1 MRSGDTGLG
10 GVRYCTRCVYP
21 SNHPL
26 GITFDEQ
33 GVCSGCRVHEEKDV
47 LQWEERAERL
57 RAILTHYRDRSGRNF
72 DCVIPVCGARDS
84 YFIVH
89 SIKKIYGMNPLLVGY
104 NKEYNTKIGIRNLA
118 YLRTIF
124 DCDYVSLSPA
134 PALLKKIVRHSL
146 RKLGS
151 IYWHCLAGATAFPV
165 QVAVRF
171 RIPLIVWGAHQG
183 IDQVG
188 MFSHLD
194 EVEMTR
200 KYRKEHDLMGVDAE
214 DMVDEE
220 AGIDEQAIE
229 PFVYPS
235 DEDLEKVGIR
245 GIYLNN
251 YIRWDSKSQHERMIE
266 HYGYETAV
274 QQRTFNT
281 YEDVDCFHYSG
292 LHDYIK
298 FLKYGYGKVSDHA
311 SREIRLR
318 RMTREEGIEMVRRYQ
333 GRFPQ
338 DLALFLEWAGLTE
351 RELFDCVEA
360 KRDQRIW
367 ERDNDGRWHLKDSI
381 VNHANDPGVEEVRL
395 EKIQGCEYIVTPSR
409 EPEAV
414 EDRYVVV
421 ARGYV
426 DKIAA

>member
-1 MRSGDTGLG
+1 MRSGSTVLG
-10 GVRYCTRCVYP
+10 GIRYCTRCVYP

-26 GITFDEQ
+26 GIIFDDH
-33 GVCSGCRVHEEKDV
+33 GVCSGCRVHEEKDIFD
-47 LQWEERAERL
+47 WAERAERL
-57 RAILTHYRDRSGRNF
+57 RAILDQYGDRSGRNY
-72 DCVIPVCGARDS
+72 DCIVPVSGARDS

-89 SIKKIYGMNPLLVGY
+89 TVKKAYGMTPLLVSY

-124 DCDYVSLSPA
+124 DCDYMSLSPA
-134 PALLKKIVRHSL
+134 PVLLKKIVRHSL

-171 RIPLIVWGAHQG
+171 RIPLIIWGAHQG

-200 KYRKEHDLMGVDAE
+200 KYRKEHDLMGMEAE
-214 DMVDEE
+214 DMVGAE
-220 AGIDEQAIE
+220 ARIDERDIE
-229 PFVYPS
+229 PFIYPS
-235 DEDLEKVGIR
+235 DEELESVGVR

-251 YIRWDSKSQHERMIE
+251 YIRWDSKKQHELMIRL
-266 HYGYETAV
+266 YGYETAV

-318 RMTREEGIEMVRRYQ
+318 RMTREEGIEMVRSYQ
-333 GRFPQ
+333 DRFPQ
-338 DLALFLEWAGLTE
+338 DLALFLDWSGISE
-351 RELFDCVEA
+351 REFFAWVDTRRDA
-360 KRDQRIW
+360 KVW
-367 ERDNDGRWHLKDSI
+367 ERDGNGRWHLNDSV
-381 VNHANDPGVEEVRL
+381 VNHVSDAGVDEVRL
-395 EKIQGCEYIVTPSR
+395 EKIENCEYVVSLSR
-409 EPEAV
+409 EPETV
-414 EDRYVVV
+414 EDRYFVV

-426 DKIAA
+426 DKSAA

>member
-1 MRSGDTGLG
+1 
-10 GVRYCTRCVYP
+10 
-21 SNHPL
+21 
-26 GITFDEQ
+26 
-33 GVCSGCRVHEEKDV
+33 
-47 LQWEERAERL
+47 
-57 RAILTHYRDRSGRNF
+57 
-72 DCVIPVCGARDS
+72 
-84 YFIVH
+84 
-89 SIKKIYGMNPLLVGY
+89 
-104 NKEYNTKIGIRNLA
+104 
-118 YLRTIF
+118 
-124 DCDYVSLSPA
+124 
-134 PALLKKIVRHSL
+134 
-146 RKLGS
+146 
-151 IYWHCLAGATAFPV
+151 
-165 QVAVRF
+165 
-171 RIPLIVWGAHQG
+171 
-183 IDQVG
+183 
-188 MFSHLD
+188 
-194 EVEMTR
+194 
-200 KYRKEHDLMGVDAE
+200 MGVDAE

-351 RELFDCVEA
+351 REFFDCVDA

-367 ERDNDGRWHLKDSI
+367 ERDDDGRWHLKDSI

-426 DKIAA
+426 DKTAA